1 MSNNEK
7 TIDLFRD
14 ENYFLSNMFPCKI
27 TYQGISYNSS
37 EALFQSLKLKNV
49 KEREHFSN
57 IDGYTS
63 KKLGKRVKLREDWE
77 EYKIKAMKIALY
89 SKFTQNKE
97 LAIKLI
103 NTNDLK
109 LEEGNKHGD
118 VFWGTVNGRGE
129 NNLGKLLMELREVLK
144 RDVDRRKEG
153 MDDRIERC
161 KQLDLK
167 SVIEAYGGEFKKGMF
182 SVPGAWGYEQSPSGK
197 VYMKGGNQYFHHHK
211 TGKHGDA
218 IQFVQDVMGV
228 DKSKAI
234 NMLLGEEKAE
244 VKRNISPIDKA
255 ELQAREL
262 REKKEK
268 AKRESSL
275 LYAIS
280 KNSKPLID
288 SNLACEY
295 MMNRGISTAALT
307 LRDPRIAIYENTF
320 KNKDGEE
327 QSRIIYMFKGNGK
340 NSQQFAVIK
349 GIDDHGNKNGFKQCL
364 GSSRP
369 VFHQSKVKAP
379 YIITEGIEDALSAKE
394 MGYDNFVSLNST
406 SNTKKLIDTLDQCP
420 KFYKNNTFEI
430 CLDNDEAGRK
440 ATEDILKAF
449 KERGIEIKESE
460 YSGIMKELN
469 INDLNDLL
477 IKEYI
482 DPVDRLMDWS

>member
-1 MSNNEK
+1 
-7 TIDLFRD
+7 
-14 ENYFLSNMFPCKI
+14 
-27 TYQGISYNSS
+27 
-37 EALFQSLKLKNV
+37 
-49 KEREHFSN
+49 
-57 IDGYTS
+57 
-63 KKLGKRVKLREDWE
+63 
-77 EYKIKAMKIALY
+77 
-89 SKFTQNKE
+89 
-97 LAIKLI
+97 
-103 NTNDLK
+103 
-109 LEEGNKHGD
+109 
-118 VFWGTVNGRGE
+118 
-129 NNLGKLLMELREVLK
+129 
-144 RDVDRRKEG
+144 
-153 MDDRIERC
+153 MDDRIQRC
-161 KQLDLK
+161 RELDLK

-182 SVPGAWGYEQSPSGK
+182 SAPSVFGHENTPAGK
-197 VYMKGGNQYFHHHK
+197 VYMKGGEQRWWHHRE
-211 TGKHGDA
+211 GKGGDA
-218 IQFVQDVMGV
+218 IEWVKIACGV
-228 DKSKAI
+228 DTNKAI
-234 NMLLGEEKAE
+234 NMLLGEERAE

-255 ELQAREL
+255 ELAAREL
-262 REKKEK
+262 REKQEK

-307 LRDPRIAIYENTF
+307 LRDPRIGIYENTF
-320 KNKDGEE
+320 KNKDGED
-327 QSRIIYMFKGNGK
+327 QSRIVYMFKGNGK

-379 YIITEGIEDALSAKE
+379 YIICEGIEDALSAKE
-394 MGYDNFVSLNST
+394 MGYDNFISLNST

-440 ATEDILKAF
+440 ATGDILKAF
-449 KERGIEIKESE
+449 KERGIDIKESE

-482 DPVDRLMDWS
+482 DPVDRLMDWSKNNKEMER

>member
-1 MSNNEK
+1 
-7 TIDLFRD
+7 
-14 ENYFLSNMFPCKI
+14 
-27 TYQGISYNSS
+27 
-37 EALFQSLKLKNV
+37 
-49 KEREHFSN
+49 
-57 IDGYTS
+57 
-63 KKLGKRVKLREDWE
+63 
-77 EYKIKAMKIALY
+77 
-89 SKFTQNKE
+89 
-97 LAIKLI
+97 
-103 NTNDLK
+103 
-109 LEEGNKHGD
+109 
-118 VFWGTVNGRGE
+118 
-129 NNLGKLLMELREVLK
+129 
-144 RDVDRRKEG
+144 
-153 MDDRIERC
+153 MDDRIQRC
-161 KQLDLK
+161 RELDLK

-182 SVPGAWGYEQSPSGK
+182 SAPSVFGHENTPAGK
-197 VYMKGGNQYFHHHK
+197 VYMKGGEQRWWHHRE
-211 TGKHGDA
+211 GKGGDA
-218 IQFVQDVMGV
+218 IEWVKIACGV
-228 DKSKAI
+228 DTNKAI

-255 ELQAREL
+255 ELAAREL
-262 REKKEK
+262 REKQEK

-307 LRDPRIAIYENTF
+307 LRDPRIGIYENTF
-320 KNKDGEE
+320 KNKDGED
-327 QSRIIYMFKGNGK
+327 QSRIVYMFKGNGK

-349 GIDDHGNKNGFKQCL
+349 GIDEHGNKNGFKQCL

-379 YIITEGIEDALSAKE
+379 YIICEGVEDALSAKE
-394 MGYDNFVSLNST
+394 MGYDNFISLNST
-406 SNTKKLIDTLDQCP
+406 SNAKKLIDTLDQCP

-440 ATEDILKAF
+440 AAEDILKAF
-449 KERGIEIKESE
+449 KERGIDIKESE

-482 DPVDRLMDWS
+482 DPVDRLMDWSKNNKEMER